1 MKYIIEIEDEPFV
14 KDGKKLYKCK
24 SFNSLVFD
32 TIGLGVLE
40 PYKEEE
46 INIGD
51 EVKSL
56 DDDNEIYV
64 VTYIKKPDIPQA
76 QHYYRGIDSNGEWHS
91 CVRHKITKTGRH
103 FDSVETA
110 MKEITDVH

>member
-32 TIGLGVLE
+32 TIGLSILE

-64 VTYIKKPDIPQA
+64 VTHIKKPDIPQA
-76 QHYYRGIDSNGEWHS
+76 QHYYRGIDGDGKWHS
-91 CVRHKITKTGRH
+91 RVRHKIVKTGRH
-103 FDSVETA
+103 FNIVDKLFEE
-110 MKEITDVH
+110 MK